1 MDTVGAED
9 WTPQTIDSWRHSN
22 LVGVQDPWF
31 VLFKWNPKLWYKVT
45 REIVT
50 LERMHQAFAKGLMQ
64 YGLMRGSKKPAA
76 AELGAAAAA
85 AEVPAAAEETAAAA
99 AAATSSRPP

>member
-1 MDTVGAED
+1 MESVDAED

-22 LVGVQDPWF
+22 LVGVLDPWF
-31 VLFKWNPKLWYKVT
+31 VVLKWNPKLWYKVT

-64 YGLMRGSKKPAA
+64 YGLIRGRKAVPVAIA
-76 AELGAAAAA
+76 D
-85 AEVPAAAEETAAAA
+85 AEVADTSSSKQQL
-99 AAATSSRPP
+99 AATQ

>member
-1 MDTVGAED
+1 MEAVDAED

-22 LVGVQDPWF
+22 LVGVLDPWI
-31 VLFKWNPKLWYKVT
+31 VVFKWNPKLWYKVT

-64 YGLMRGSKKPAA
+64 YGLMRGRKQPAQL
-76 AELGAAAAA
+76 ELGASAAAAA
-85 AEVPAAAEETAAAA
+85 PAAQEAAA
-99 AAATSSRPP
+99 AAATASTSSAV

>member
-1 MDTVGAED
+1 MEAVGAED

-22 LVGVQDPWF
+22 LVGVLDPWY
-31 VLFKWNPKLWYKVT
+31 VVFKWNPALWYKVT

-64 YGLMRGSKKPAA
+64 YGLMRGTKAVASSSRSSSSSSQAA
-76 AELGAAAAA
+76 SAGTA
-85 AEVPAAAEETAAAA
+85 PAAAA
-99 AAATSSRPP
+99 AAAAPTSAAS